1 MPIITLTTDFGT
13 GSPYVAAM
21 KAVILATATDATLV
35 DISHDVPPFD
45 MAQGAFVLWLGT
57 RHFQPG
63 VVHVAVVDPGVGTER
78 HPIAFAL
85 NGWFYVGPD
94 NGLFDIV
101 IRESENASTDIFQL
115 HRPTGIS
122 ATFEGR
128 DVFAPTAAALA
139 LGRSLS
145 DLGLLVAGP
154 PVKLPAQ
161 GPAVVWVD
169 RFGNLITNLKPPLT
183 ALHVNG
189 LDVRVLARTFGDM
202 PTDQPFVYVGS
213 MGFIAIGVAR
223 GRADVALEAHAGNA
237 GEGALAGA

>member
-21 KAVILATATDATLV
+21 KAVILGTAPDATLV

-63 VVHVAVVDPGVGTER
+63 MVHVGVVDPGVGTER
-78 HPIAFAL
+78 RPIAFAL
-85 NGWFYVGPD
+85 NGSFYVGPD
-94 NGLFDIV
+94 NGLFDMV
-101 IRESENASTDIFQL
+101 IRESENAPTDIFQL

-139 LGRSLS
+139 LGQSLS
-145 DLGLLVAGP
+145 DLGQPVPGP
-154 PVKLPAQ
+154 LVKLPAQ

-189 LDVRVLARTFGDM
+189 HDVRVLARTFGDM

-213 MGFIAIGVAR
+213 MGFIAIGVAK
-223 GRADVALEAHAGNA
+223 GRADVALEAHAGTPVRV
-237 GEGALAGA
+237 LS